1 MIDERKRAAQE
12 LVAGI
17 YGRLSSLRDAGKE
30 ATAIVLPP
38 DTYRLLQEYRNNLG
52 EVAAGLPDY
61 LGRYDLFGI
70 PLYTDT
76 GTDVVI
82 KSRRS
87 EDE

>member
-1 MIDERKRAAQE
+1 MVDERKRAAQE
-12 LVAGI
+12 LIAGI
-17 YGRLSSLRDAGKE
+17 YGQLCSLRDAKKE

-52 EVAAGLPDY
+52 EVPAGLPDY

-70 PLYTDT
+70 PLYTDQ
-76 GTDVVI
+76 GTNIVI

-87 EDE
+87 KNE

>member
-12 LVAGI
+12 LIAGI
-17 YGRLSSLRDAGKE
+17 YGRLCSLRDADKE

-38 DTYRLLQEYRNNLG
+38 DSYRLLQEYRNNLG
-52 EVAAGLPDY
+52 EVPAGLPDY

-76 GTDVVI
+76 RTDVVI

-87 EDE
+87 KDE